1 VLYSRRTNEPVM
13 LSPEAGMRALAI
25 ELMFLALTSL
35 FWACKDEG
43 STAITSGPNVAG
55 NWFGTLD
62 GTTFKLALTQV
73 EFEGSIAVSGT
84 ASLTKDTTVISYA
97 VMNGGQNRVDRIY
110 FSLYRV
116 PVANNKEEYH
126 ISGTM
131 SLPTLQGT
139 YDLLDQ
145 SGTKLNSGTWQ
156 VQKVP

>member
-1 VLYSRRTNEPVM
+1 
-13 LSPEAGMRALAI
+13 MRALAFM
-25 ELMFLALTSL
+25 LMLLALMSL
-35 FWACKDEG
+35 FWACKGDEP
-43 STAITSGPNVAG
+43 TIIASGPNVAG
-55 NWFGTLD
+55 NWVGTLD
-62 GTTFKLALTQV
+62 GITFRLALTQI

-116 PVANNKEEYH
+116 PVTNNKEDYH
-126 ISGTM
+126 IWGTM

-145 SGTKLNSGTWQ
+145 SGTNLKSGTWQ